1 MEVIIEGPSFYD
13 EEDENIFFNC
23 LYSLPEYQD
32 VKGKGVNLHIYLKE
46 PVTDE
51 TIKQLVVTCRRWQ
64 IDIEPLKSLRRP
76 SNSSLSLWEQE
87 IG

>member
-23 LYSLPEYQD
+23 LYSLPDFQD
-32 VKGKGVNLHIYLKE
+32 VKGKGVNLHIHLKE

-64 IDIEPLKSLRRP
+64 IDIEPLKGLRRP
-76 SNSSLSLWEQE
+76 SNSSLSLWEQ
-87 IG
+87 GVG